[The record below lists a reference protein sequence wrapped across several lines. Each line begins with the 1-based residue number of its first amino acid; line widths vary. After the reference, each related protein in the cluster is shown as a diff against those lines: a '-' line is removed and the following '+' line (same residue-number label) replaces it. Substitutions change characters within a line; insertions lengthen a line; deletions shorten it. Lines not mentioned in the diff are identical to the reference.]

1 MVGRLNSG
9 DVLNAN
15 AAELPMELADRI
27 SQPQEQTTS
36 KRGLPMLV
44 NGSWASGARA
54 AAIRESKLVTVALPG
69 PLRVSLLPGLADGLL
84 LGRRYRASLE
94 DSGHEQPGQDSWKIS
109 PHYSIT

>member
-1 MVGRLNSG
+1 
-9 DVLNAN
+9 VLNAN
-15 AAELPMELADRI
+15 AAELPMELA
-27 SQPQEQTTS
+27 E
-36 KRGLPMLV
+36 RGLPMLV

-84 LGRRYRASLE
+84 LGWRYRATLE
-94 DSGHEQPGQDSWKIS
+94 DSSHEQPGQDSWKIS